1 MSQARSSAEPDARER
16 LVAAAMEHVAT
27 HGVGDLSLRG
37 LAAALGTSHRMLIY
51 HFGSREGLL
60 VAVIRAVEAQQRAAL
75 AGMLLDK
82 PPGETTRRLWRGLAD
97 PAMWPH
103 ERLFF
108 EVYVQALQGHEHARP
123 LLDGIV
129 DSWVDPLARI
139 AIASGVPEARARAE
153 ARLGVAVARGLLL
166 DLLAPADRAGVDAA
180 MERWIEVLAPHS
192 DEPAGAE
199 VRVAHTADLDAA
211 TLRAAR
217 ALLEAVFAGE
227 MDDDDWEHALGGVHA
242 LVYEDGALVGHG
254 AVVQRRLVH
263 GRRALRAGAVEC
275 VGVRADRRGRGHGAA
290 VMAALERVIR
300 RGYDVGALGST
311 DAALGFY
318 AARGWRAWQ
327 GPLRAL
333 TPDGVVPTPDE
344 QGAVLVLPVGVPL
357 DLAAELTCDWRDGAV
372 W

>member
-1 MSQARSSAEPDARER
+1 MSQARSNEEPDARER
-16 LVAAAMEHVAT
+16 LLVAAMEHVAT

-75 AGMLLDK
+75 AGLLLDK
-82 PPGETTRRLWRGLAD
+82 PPGETTRRLWQGLAD
-97 PAMWPH
+97 PVMWPS

-123 LLDGIV
+123 LLDGII
-129 DSWVDPLARI
+129 DNWVEPLARI
-139 AIASGVPEARARAE
+139 GVASGAPEGRARAE
-153 ARLGVAVARGLLL
+153 ARLGVAVHRGLLL
-166 DLLAPADRAGVDAA
+166 DLLATADRAGVDAA
-180 MERWIEVLAPHS
+180 MERWIEVLTPPC
-192 DEPAGAE
+192 EERAGVD

-227 MDDDDWEHALGGVHA
+227 MDDHDWEHALGGMHA
-242 LVYEDGALVGHG
+242 LVYEDGLLVGHG

-263 GRRALRAGAVEC
+263 GGRALRAGHVEC

-300 RGYDVGALGST
+300 GAYDLGALGAT

-318 AARGWRAWQ
+318 AARGWRAWE
-327 GPLRAL
+327 GPLLAL
-333 TPDGVVPTPDE
+333 MPDGVVPTPDE
-344 QGAVLVLPVGVPL
+344 AGGILVLPAGTPL
-357 DLAAELTCDWRDGAV
+357 DPSAALTCDWRDGAV